1 MMPNVI
7 PIGSAWHGAS
17 PEDWDQFSLLL
28 GLTRDLL
35 PVVSNPEAVISPQ
48 SGMRSLGKTP
58 SIYNGERQVVGLA
71 KWTQRETTMAAV
83 ETWSHERDYGICLQT
98 REVRALDVDIDDPD
112 EAAEVARA
120 IYDHLVAPVRSRANS
135 AKFLQAFR
143 MPGDYG
149 KRRIKTAHGMIEF
162 LATGQQFVAVGRH
175 PSGVKYEWTWPD
187 GEDFPTLSP
196 AEFEALWAA
205 LQAEFGVEPDDRSA
219 PSTRQEKLHEAIT
232 TDPVA
237 NYLYKH
243 NLVLGQGRDA
253 QLFVECPWHSEHS
266 VDSGIT
272 ATAYF
277 PAHTRG
283 YPDGGFRCL
292 HASHDHKRLGDYL
305 EAVGYRPDGILD
317 GLANLEIEAPAER
330 TPDHPYHVITA
341 TELCDRPLPGYW
353 IKHVLPKGEVAV
365 VYGESGSGKSFFVL
379 DLVMA
384 VARGEPWREHRVHK
398 GSVVYLAAEGQGA
411 FNKRVKAYALY
422 HDLKLE
428 DVPMG
433 FIMAA
438 PNLREQSH
446 AVALIEQI
454 KAHGPV
460 DIVVVD
466 TLAQVM
472 PGGDENSSE
481 AMGNVLRN
489 CKLLHKQTGA
499 LVLLVHHSGKDPTK
513 GARGWS
519 GLKGALD
526 VEIEITRQDDMR
538 AARLSKMKDD
548 VDGQVLAFSLET
560 VKIGVDED
568 LDDITSCCCKPE
580 AAMVASKKYKPT
592 GAGER
597 AVLDALEGIYDSQ
610 TSGIEEGAITDAGLH
625 LLPESLDGRERRPET
640 LRRSARGLAKKGVIG
655 FDAVT
660 HTYFKPIA
668 NEQKNTK

>member
-48 SGMRSLGKTP
+48 SGMQSLGKTP

-205 LQAEFGVEPDDRSA
+205 LQAEFGVEP
-219 PSTRQEKLHEAIT
+219 STESSTSSKLDKLRDAAVN
-232 TDPVA
+232 DPVA
-237 NYLYKH
+237 QHLQA
-243 NLVLGQGRDA
+243 QGLIKRQERDGR
-253 QLFVECPWHSEHS
+253 LHITCPWEHEHTTDTG
-266 VDSGIT
+266 DSST
-272 ATAYF
+272 TYW
-277 PAHTRG
+277 PAHTGG
-283 YPDGGFRCL
+283 YEQGHFHCL
-292 HASHDHKRLGDYL
+292 HAHCEHRTDDQFLAAVEFKRPGL
-305 EAVGYRPDGILD
+305 LD
-317 GLANLEIEAPAER
+317 GFADLSGEPAASPAHR
-330 TPDHPYHVITA
+330 PRFYVHSAADLYA
-341 TELCDRPLPGYW
+341 MPLPSYW
-353 IKHVLPKGEVAV
+353 IKHVLPKVGLCVI
-365 VYGESGSGKSFFVL
+365 YGEPASGKSFFVL

-384 VARGEPWREHRVHK
+384 VARGVPWRDQRVHQ
-398 GSVVYLAAEGQGA
+398 GRVVYIAAEGQA
-411 FNKRVKAYALY
+411 SFNKRVRAYANQ
-422 HDLKLE
+422 HDV
-428 DVPMG
+428 DVARLPIG
-433 FIMAA
+433 FITDA
-438 PNLREQSH
+438 PNLQD
-446 AVALIEQI
+446 Q
-454 KAHGPV
+454 PV
-460 DIVVVD
+460 VQELWQQVKVFGRPAIIVID

-481 AMGNVLRN
+481 AMGKIISA
-489 CKLLHKQTGA
+489 CQEMHKRSGA
-499 LVLLVHHSGKDPTK
+499 LVILIHHSGKDVSR

-519 GLKGALD
+519 GLKGAVD
-526 VEIEITRQDDMR
+526 VEIEITREEEVR
-538 AARLSKMKDD
+538 TARMSKMKDD
-548 VDGQVLAFSLET
+548 IDNSRYAFTLPT
-560 VKIGVDED
+560 IAVGIDED
-568 LDDITSCCCKPE
+568 EEVSLSCYCEPEEIAAPTAKGYRPKGPWEVAVMEALRTIGLAQSKGIEVAAVVEEGKRHVLKPESGRDRRAEYLRRAITSLAEK
-580 AAMVASKKYKPT
+580 
-592 GAGER
+592 GLFI
-597 AVLDALEGIYDSQ
+597 LDTE
-610 TSGIEEGAITDAGLH
+610 TETIE
-625 LLPESLDGRERRPET
+625 LPVVVE
-640 LRRSARGLAKKGVIG
+640 
-655 FDAVT
+655 
-660 HTYFKPIA
+660 
-668 NEQKNTK
+668 